1 MSQPASGDVPVPPE
15 PPGAVEAAPALP
27 PPAPSPKATRGG
39 KRAAAPATPSLV
51 VGDYVAETTVLHAD
65 VLQIDE
71 DLSHGQV
78 HVPPCAATSP
88 SHFHPSWVGWVCGEV
103 VSPSAPGLAW
113 DSRLCLTRTCA

>member
-51 VGDYVAETTVLHAD
+51 VGDYVSETPVLHAD

-78 HVPPCAATSP
+78 RAPTCAATSP
-88 SHFHPSWVGWVCGEV
+88 SQVLPGWLGWGSGDV
-103 VSPSAPGLAW
+103 VRPSAPLVA
-113 DSRLCLTRTCA
+113 